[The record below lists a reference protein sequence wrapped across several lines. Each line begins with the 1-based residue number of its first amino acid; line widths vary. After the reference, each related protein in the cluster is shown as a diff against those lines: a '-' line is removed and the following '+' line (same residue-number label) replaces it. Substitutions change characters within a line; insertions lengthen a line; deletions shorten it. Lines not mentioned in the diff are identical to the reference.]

1 MNIVCVTVI
10 FLLLQQLT
18 SAYVLNTNNEH
29 DLSRINVTYIILQTR
44 NTNNSATPLKFI
56 KGVMQFPPFLEYI
69 VQRIQNYFSH
79 YVYEDLSRPP
89 TIDSPNFGMNSPQF
103 ISNIINNNTLPSTT
117 EEEISATQTT
127 TTSVSTVIT
136 EAR

>member
-10 FLLLQQLT
+10 FLLLQQLA
-18 SAYVLNTNNEH
+18 SAYVLHTDNEH
-29 DLSRINVTYIILQTR
+29 DLSRINVTYIILETR
-44 NTNNSATPLKFI
+44 NTNNSGTPLQFI
-56 KGVMQFPPFLEYI
+56 KGVMKFPPFLEYI

-89 TIDSPNFGMNSPQF
+89 TVDSPNFGMNSPQF
-103 ISNIINNNTLPSTT
+103 VSIINNNTLPSTT

-127 TTSVSTVIT
+127 ATSVSTIIT
-136 EAR
+136 QARW